1 MVLRADPDAVIIN
14 TRESGRPDMVAI
26 TYNMFHEANAEA
38 VFCISNPKLTRKIV
52 YAMETRGIPAYGPV
66 WDS

>member
-1 MVLRADPDAVIIN
+1 MVLRADPDAVIID

-26 TYNMFHEANAEA
+26 TYNMFLEAEAEA